1 MKGSLCLVIAT
12 GNPDKLREIN
22 AVLAGSHLN
31 LLSMGDFPDFP
42 EIEEDG
48 STLEENAIKKARGI
62 NIYTGY
68 PALADDTGL
77 EVAALN
83 GKPGVFSARYAGES
97 ATYDDNV
104 KKLLSELK
112 NIPDSDRNARF
123 RTVMV
128 LADGDKIFSVEGN
141 LEGKILFEARGN
153 GGFGYDPVFYVPEY
167 DQTFAEMSLELKNR
181 ISHRGKAL
189 SKMKDT
195 LISYYKEVCFE
206 NQ

>member
-1 MKGSLCLVIAT
+1 MKGSVCIVIAT
-12 GNPDKLREIN
+12 GNPDKLREIE
-22 AVLAGSHLN
+22 AVLAGSRLN
-31 LLSMGDFPDFP
+31 LLGMSDFPDFP
-42 EIEEDG
+42 DVEEDG
-48 STLEENAIKKARGI
+48 STLEENAIKKAREI

-77 EVAALN
+77 EVEALD

-97 ATYDDNV
+97 ATYSDNV

-112 NIPDSDRNARF
+112 NTPDSRRNARF

-128 LADGDKIFSVEGN
+128 LADGDKIFSVEGS

-167 DQTFAEMSLELKNR
+167 SQTFAQMSLELKNR

-189 SKMKDT
+189 IKMKDT
-195 LISYYKEVCFE
+195 LISYY
-206 NQ
+206 